1 MRGMSVERALT
12 FDCEGAALCGI
23 LSEPSVPSHV
33 GVVIVVGGPQ
43 YRAGSHRQ
51 FVLLARAITEQGF
64 AVLRFDMRGMGDSE
78 GTPGGFEAATAD
90 IGAAVDTLCAQ
101 APRVS
106 QIVLWGLCDGASAAL
121 LYLDAVAD
129 PRVCGVSL
137 LNPWVRSPES
147 LARVQLRH
155 YYWRRLGER
164 AFWQKLASGRV
175 GVQAWRDLRANLR
188 SRRTAR
194 PAAIVPYQHR
204 MARAWK
210 AFGGDI
216 LLVLSGD
223 DFTAREFVD
232 ATRSEDAWACALEH
246 RRLQRHDLPEA
257 DHTFTASPWRKQVDE
272 ITTAWLKT
280 LAAPADRAL
289 SERK

>member
-1 MRGMSVERALT
+1 MHGMTERALT
-12 FDCEGAALCGI
+12 FDCEGVSLRGI
-23 LSEPSVPSHV
+23 LSEPPVPARI

-51 FVLLARAITEQGF
+51 FVLLARAIAQQGI
-64 AVLRFDMRGMGDSE
+64 AVLRFDVRGMGDSQ
-78 GTPGGFEAATAD
+78 GSARGFEEVTAD
-90 IGAAVDTLCAQ
+90 IGAAVDALCAH
-101 APRVS
+101 APGVTRVA
-106 QIVLWGLCDGASAAL
+106 LWGLCDGASAAL
-121 LYLDAVAD
+121 LYLDAERD
-129 PRVCGVSL
+129 PRVRGVCL

-188 SRRTAR
+188 ARR
-194 PAAIVPYQHR
+194 PAEQAAALPFQHR

-210 AFGGDI
+210 AFDGDI

-223 DFTAREFVD
+223 DFTAREFLD
-232 ATRSEDAWACALEH
+232 ATNSEPAWAGALEH
-246 RRLQRHDLPEA
+246 RGLQRHDLPDA
-257 DHTFTASPWRKQVDE
+257 DHTFTASPWRRRVDE
-272 ITTAWLKT
+272 ITTTWLKA
-280 LAAPADRAL
+280 LASRGAAATP
-289 SERK
+289 ERI